1 MRQCSIQSVS
11 NGEIHS
17 DLIQIMLKDDESWG
31 LVRDGEREWIETITQ
46 Y

>member
-17 DLIQIMLKDDESWG
+17 DLIQVMLKDNKSLD
-31 LVRDGEREWIETITQ
+31 LVRDGERVSG
-46 Y
+46 